1 MKSKNNI
8 SFYKKTLFKFILVFF
23 LLIIIVKLLFTTLQN
38 ETRRI
43 LESDR
48 FFLFLKSTFE
58 RNLETLSNYQPTDKE
73 KLFYHESF
81 QKIFDNWN
89 ITSSEKNTKLPD
101 K

>member
-1 MKSKNNI
+1 MKNKSNI
-8 SFYKKTLFKFILVFF
+8 SFYKKTLFKYILIFF

-48 FFLFLKSTFE
+48 FFFFVKKSFE
-58 RNLETLSNYQPTDKE
+58 INLEKLSNYKPTDEE
-73 KLFYHESF
+73 KLFYSESF
-81 QKIFDNWN
+81 QRILNNWS
-89 ITSSEKNTKLPD
+89 ITNSEKNKELSD

>member
-1 MKSKNNI
+1 MKNKSNI
-8 SFYKKTLFKFILVFF
+8 SFYKKTLFKYILIFF

-48 FFLFLKSTFE
+48 FFFFLKKTFE
-58 RNLETLSNYQPTDKE
+58 RNLETFSNYKPTDKE

-81 QKIFDNWN
+81 QKIFNNWN
-89 ITSSEKNTKLPD
+89 ITNSEKN
-101 K
+101 